1 MTRILRLVPMPPSEQ
16 EALATQLAVLRD
28 RQERRRAHL
37 AAQMAAL
44 LAARDAEIELLEQRL
59 AATA

>member
-1 MTRILRLVPMPPSEQ
+1 VSRRVLRLVPMPPSET

-37 AAQMAAL
+37 AEMAEM
-44 LAARDAEIELLEQRL
+44 LAARDAEIEMLEQRL
-59 AATA
+59 GATA